1 MTVDNN
7 LDFEQVLVELE
18 GIINHLENGD
28 LPLDKALEDFEKG
41 INLVQQGK
49 ARLNNAEQR
58 IQILLQK
65 NKDVPL
71 DEYQSANGQSADQI
85 DESSNDIPF

>member
-1 MTVDNN
+1 MTDNKE

-18 GIINHLENGD
+18 AIINHLENGD
-28 LPLDKALEDFEKG
+28 LPLDKALADFEKG

-49 ARLNNAEQR
+49 ARLDNAEQR

-71 DEYQSANGQSADQI
+71 DEYQS
-85 DESSNDIPF
+85 SNN